1 MGLLV
6 AGCAT
11 LDDRLAT
18 HLESG
23 STEVRECAQ
32 WYRAL
37 DAEIDAAGVRDAQ
50 YTRVPGFPHLR
61 VDRLLASLRSRAAQS
76 DQALRAFTERLA
88 ELDFESRRHEVQNLP
103 TLAGEVARAQ
113 ILRRIRDCGTALRE
127 ADFASAD
134 TRAALLAAASVPDD
148 YSTTRRVLGL
158 YSLTKIPF

>member
-50 YTRVPGFPHLR
+50 YARVPGFPHLR
-61 VDRLLASLRSRAAQS
+61 VDRLHASLRGRAAE
-76 DQALRAFTERLA
+76 DTAALHTFAERLA
-88 ELDFESRRHEVQNLP
+88 ELDLESRRHEIRNLSKLNQN
-103 TLAGEVARAQ
+103 AREEMQ
-113 ILRRIRDCGTALRE
+113 RRLRD
-127 ADFASAD
+127 
-134 TRAALLAAASVPDD
+134 
-148 YSTTRRVLGL
+148 
-158 YSLTKIPF
+158 